1 MPKEIY
7 EITKVKT
14 FVTYHRYA
22 VDENGVKKSEH
33 VQTRIHDGLPTVE
46 ELVEEAKSR
55 LLPEYNIEVVV
66 DENLKE

>member
-1 MPKEIY
+1 MKQVY

-22 VDENGVKKSEH
+22 IDENGNKHSEH
-33 VQTRIHDGLPTVE
+33 VQTRIHDGLPTQA

-55 LLPEYNIEVVV
+55 CLPEYNIEVVV